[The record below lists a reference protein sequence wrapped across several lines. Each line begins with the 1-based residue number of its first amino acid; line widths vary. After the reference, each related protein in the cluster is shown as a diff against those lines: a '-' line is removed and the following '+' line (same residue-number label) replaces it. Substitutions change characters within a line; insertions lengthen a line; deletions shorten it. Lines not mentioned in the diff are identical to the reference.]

1 MRASLGAYSE
11 PMTTR
16 RELIAAGAA
25 IATALL
31 AGCADPGSPSAAPAG
46 EVTVSKDSVPVGG
59 GLVVDGGFVVTQPEE
74 GAFFAFSSRCTH
86 QGCTVSDVRD
96 DGIFC
101 KCHGSLFALRDG
113 TPVQG
118 PATDPL
124 VRATLTESGTDLII
138 AA

>member
-1 MRASLGAYSE
+1 
-11 PMTTR
+11 MTTR

-31 AGCADPGSPSAAPAG
+31 TGCADDAAPQSSGAAPAD
-46 EVTVSKDSVPVGG
+46 EVIVGKDAVPVGG
-59 GLVVDGGFVVTQPEE
+59 GLVLDGGFVVTQPEE
-74 GAFFAFSSRCTH
+74 GVFVAFSSRCTH
-86 QGCTVSDVRD
+86 QGCPVSDVRA

-101 KCHGSLFALRDG
+101 KCHGSLFALSDG
-113 TPVQG
+113 TPLQG

-124 VRATLTESGTDLII
+124 VRATVTETDTELIV

>member
-1 MRASLGAYSE
+1 
-11 PMTTR
+11 MTTR

-31 AGCADPGSPSAAPAG
+31 AGCADDSSQRTSAPAD
-46 EVTVSKDSVPVGG
+46 EVTVAKDSVPVGG
-59 GLVVDGGFVVTQPEE
+59 GAVLEGGYVITQPEE

-86 QGCTVSDVRD
+86 QGCTVSDVRE

-101 KCHGSLFALRDG
+101 QCHGSLFGLRDG
-113 TPVQG
+113 SPLQG

-124 VRATLTESGTDLII
+124 VRASVTESGTDLIV

>member
-1 MRASLGAYSE
+1 
-11 PMTTR
+11 MTTR

-25 IATALL
+25 IAAALL
-31 AGCADPGSPSAAPAG
+31 AGCADDAAPQSSGAAPAD
-46 EVTVSKDSVPVGG
+46 EVTVPKDSVPVGG
-59 GLVVDGGFVVTQPEE
+59 GLVLDGGFVVTQPEA

-86 QGCTVSDVRD
+86 QGNTVSEVRE

-101 KCHGSLFALRDG
+101 RFHGSLFALRDG

-124 VRATLTESGTDLII
+124 VRATLTESGTDLIV

>member
-1 MRASLGAYSE
+1 
-11 PMTTR
+11 MTTR
-16 RELIAAGAA
+16 RELIAGGAA
-25 IATALL
+25 IAAALL
-31 AGCADPGSPSAAPAG
+31 AGCAAEETSSSSAPAD
-46 EVTVSKDSVPVGG
+46 EVTVAKDSVPVGG
-59 GLVVDGGFVVTQPEE
+59 GLVLDGGFVVTQPEE
-74 GAFFAFSSRCTH
+74 GSYFAFSSRCTH

-101 KCHGSLFALRDG
+101 KCHGSLFALLDG
-113 TPVQG
+113 TPLQG

>member
-1 MRASLGAYSE
+1 MAQHARSIRLRSHKDE
-11 PMTTR
+11 PTVQTR
-16 RELIAAGAA
+16 RM
-25 IATALL
+25 
-31 AGCADPGSPSAAPAG
+31 PGAPAQH
-46 EVTVSKDSVPVGG
+46 
-59 GLVVDGGFVVTQPEE
+59 GLPRP
-74 GAFFAFSSRCTH
+74 ARPALHACTH
-86 QGCTVSDVRD
+86 QGCTVSDVRE

-124 VRATLTESGTDLII
+124 VRATLTESGTDLIV